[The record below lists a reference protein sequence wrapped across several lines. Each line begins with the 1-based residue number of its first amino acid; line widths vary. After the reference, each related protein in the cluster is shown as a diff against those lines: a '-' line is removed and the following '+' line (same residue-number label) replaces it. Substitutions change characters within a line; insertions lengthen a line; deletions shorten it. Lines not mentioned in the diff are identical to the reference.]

1 MSIKLKIKVHTDD
14 AEKEATQITKQLK
27 DKNLRGVKVRQ
38 AEAEPEDGQLDIAGY
53 LPLIETII
61 QSGLATAFV
70 VQLFS
75 LLKNGFFTKSKEIA
89 SAERIK
95 TAEIEAN
102 KEIEIAKLENEQ
114 EIKNAE
120 TGQKRDYIELVFEC
134 GEKKMNFKLTKD
146 DPEQQKQI
154 MQAIMEMQN
163 NCE

>member
-1 MSIKLKIKVHTDD
+1 MSIKLKINLHTDD
-14 AEKEATQITKQLK
+14 AVNEATQIAKQLK

-38 AEAEPEDGQLDIAGY
+38 PEAEPEDGQLDMAEY
-53 LPLIETII
+53 LPLIETVIK
-61 QSGLATAFV
+61 SGLATAFV
-70 VQLFS
+70 TQLFG

-89 SAERIK
+89 SNERLK

-102 KEIEIAKLENEQ
+102 KEIEKAKLENEQ
-114 EIKNAE
+114 QIKNAE
-120 TGQKRDYIELVFEC
+120 TEQKRDYIELAFEC